1 MSAYPYGQCNDER
14 KRAAPPALTEEG
26 SSSSGIHTW
35 HGTAPG
41 TDKSDSN
48 INNNGQTS
56 AVVDITGSVEGP
68 VREAKWEIKERMCYF
83 DHIRWSCGYWKWGNF
98 RQQCTKEYRTGE
110 TCGLKLVYDTDYL
123 PNQCRI
129 CDNVHK
135 KTRRYYKMA
144 ADVERW
150 RHEGGRTATIEKTED
165 DMDELSRQI
174 ANLNAEHATRDK
186 EIRRDA
192 NKIMVSVPVEGCQ
205 GDVKAEK

>member
-1 MSAYPYGQCNDER
+1 MSAYPYGQWNDER
-14 KRAAPPALTEEG
+14 KRAAPPALTEVVILEPQPTATCLLPLLC
-26 SSSSGIHTW
+26 TW
-35 HGTAPG
+35 RSHHH
-41 TDKSDSN
+41 
-48 INNNGQTS
+48 
-56 AVVDITGSVEGP
+56 E
-68 VREAKWEIKERMCYF
+68 RKERMCYF

-174 ANLNAEHATRDK
+174 ANLNAEHATR
-186 EIRRDA
+186 
-192 NKIMVSVPVEGCQ
+192 VSSVS
-205 GDVKAEK
+205 

>member
-1 MSAYPYGQCNDER
+1 MSANPYGRCNDESN
-14 KRAAPPALTEEG
+14 RAAPPALTEVVTLESQPTEG

-35 HGTAPG
+35 HGFCG
-41 TDKSDSN
+41 CNGSN
-48 INNNGQTS
+48 INSNGQAS
-56 AVVDITGSVEGP
+56 AVIDITGPVEDP
-68 VREAKWEIKERMCYF
+68 VREAKGQIKERMCYF

-174 ANLNAEHATRDK
+174 ANLNAEHATR
-186 EIRRDA
+186 
-192 NKIMVSVPVEGCQ
+192 VSSVS
-205 GDVKAEK
+205 